1 MKHYTITIEDSFG
14 ARRKIMLSSGDK
26 HTAVARVRLR
36 KGEHSIMDSESEV
49 RKEGEGEKN

>member
-14 ARRKIMLSSGDK
+14 TRRKIMLSSGDK

-36 KGEHSIMDSESEV
+36 KGEHIYAVQEV
-49 RKEGEGEKN
+49 